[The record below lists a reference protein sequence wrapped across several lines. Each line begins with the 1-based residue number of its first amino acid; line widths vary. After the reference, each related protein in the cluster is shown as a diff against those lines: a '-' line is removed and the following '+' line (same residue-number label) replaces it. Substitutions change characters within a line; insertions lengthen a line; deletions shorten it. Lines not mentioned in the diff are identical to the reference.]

1 LMNNAIP
8 CAALLLAG
16 LITSQTL
23 AACVAPDGNVT
34 FGDHDTGVADRM
46 LGDGCQTLDGL
57 IRDEDPWGS
66 QGEFVR
72 HVTQVTHDPL
82 RTGALPAPDR
92 ARLIARLQGLFDDVL
107 GPVGI

>member
-1 LMNNAIP
+1 MNNAIP

-34 FGDHDTGVADRM
+34 FGDHDTGVADRT
-46 LGDGCQTLDGL
+46 LGDDCQTLDGL
-57 IRDEDPWGS
+57 IRDEDAWGS

-72 HVTQVTHDPL
+72 HVVPS
-82 RTGALPAPDR
+82 RTVSSRCASSGNAMSR
-92 ARLIARLQGLFDDVL
+92 GT
-107 GPVGI
+107 